1 METGVV
7 TETGT
12 VTETGAVAE
21 IKGSTGRAA
30 RTIHGVFQGDRFH
43 WVGDGFRVSNYFPS
57 GNDIVER
64 MSPFLL
70 MDYHP
75 RHDYAPT
82 EKPRGVGAHPHRGF
96 ETVTLAF
103 EGSVAHHDSTGGG
116 GVIGPGDAQ
125 WMTAASGI
133 LHKEYH
139 EKSWARR
146 GGPMHMMQLWVNLPK
161 ANKMDAPRYQALTAE
176 EMGRVDL
183 PDRGGFV
190 RVIAGEYQG
199 TRGPAKTFSP
209 INLWDVRLNQGGKLE
224 ASFAARQNLA
234 VLVLEGDVVVNG
246 KVAAARDLVV
256 FENEGEGLSVVAP
269 GEAHVLVLNGEP
281 IDEPV
286 VFYGPFVMNT
296 ADEIHKAIE
305 DFNAGKF
312 GYLD

>member
-1 METGVV
+1 MARER
-7 TETGT
+7 T
-12 VTETGAVAE
+12 V
-21 IKGSTGRAA
+21 
-30 RTIHGVFQGDRFH
+30 HGVFKGDPFH

-57 GNDIVER
+57 GNDLAGR

-75 RHDYAPT
+75 RYDYTPT
-82 EKPRGVGAHPHRGF
+82 EKPRGVGPHPHRGF

-139 EKSWARR
+139 EKSYARR

-161 ANKMDAPRYQALTAE
+161 ANKMDAPGYQALTAE
-176 EMGRVDL
+176 QMGHVDL

-190 RVIAGEYQG
+190 RVIAGEYRG
-199 TRGPAKTFSP
+199 VGGPARTFTP
-209 INLWDVRLNQGGKLE
+209 INLWDVHLNAGAKLE
-224 ASFAARQNLA
+224 ASFPARQNLA
-234 VLVLEGDVVVNG
+234 VLVMDGDVAVNG
-246 KVAAARDLVV
+246 AKAAARDLVV
-256 FENEGEGLSVVAP
+256 LENEGEILGVTAQT
-269 GEAHVLVLNGEP
+269 EAHLLLLNGEP

-296 ADEIHKAIE
+296 PQEIHQAIE
-305 DFNAGKF
+305 DFNGGKF
-312 GYLD
+312 GFLR